1 MAETKRVKTRNQY
14 QIKKS
19 SDETQKALKIA
30 LKNKKLERIKH

>member
-14 QIKKS
+14 QINKKKS

-30 LKNKKLERIKH
+30 LKN